1 MFRAYEISTY
11 WREKP
16 PPPEI
21 LENLTA
27 KGGDLRNRTLE
38 NFHAPTSR
46 DSGVMADGLE
56 SADDEQ
62 RTPKA
67 DPMDVDEPGSGGRYP
82 TSELP
87 PKITCQ
93 NIVEL
98 LWTKNLGS
106 TLIRPASG
114 QISRH
119 QC

>member
-1 MFRAYEISTY
+1 MPRAYEISSY
-11 WREKP
+11 WHETP

-38 NFHAPTSR
+38 NFHTPTSR

-67 DPMDVDEPGSGGRYP
+67 DHMDLDEPGSGGRYP
-82 TSELP
+82 TSKALP
-87 PKITCQ
+87 K
-93 NIVEL
+93 
-98 LWTKNLGS
+98 K
-106 TLIRPASG
+106 PAST
-114 QISRH
+114 
-119 QC
+119 

>member
-1 MFRAYEISTY
+1 MPRAYEISTY
-11 WREKP
+11 WHENP

-38 NFHAPTSR
+38 NFHVPASR
-46 DSGVMADGLE
+46 DSGVLADGLE

-82 TSELP
+82 TSKLF
-87 PKITCQ
+87 Q
-93 NIVEL
+93 
-98 LWTKNLGS
+98 KN
-106 TLIRPASG
+106 P
-114 QISRH
+114 
-119 QC
+119 